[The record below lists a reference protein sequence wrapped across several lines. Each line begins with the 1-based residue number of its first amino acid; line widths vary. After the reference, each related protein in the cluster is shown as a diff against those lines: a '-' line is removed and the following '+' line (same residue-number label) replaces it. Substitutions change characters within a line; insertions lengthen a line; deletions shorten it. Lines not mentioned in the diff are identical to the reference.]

1 MLPAANDSRSGHVDG
16 LSIEMKDGTSVP
28 LRETVAEGR
37 RQQAREIRRLAVAAA
52 RRIARTARIFVSM
65 VPAHESKRK
74 IPVAMSMARRLAIG
88 TAAASFRTDAVIGHI
103 AGAYV
108 EGAASNRRTGNG
120 RHLAA

>member
-1 MLPAANDSRSGHVDG
+1 MLPAASDSRSGHVDG

-37 RQQAREIRRLAVAAA
+37 RQQAREIRRLAAAAA
-52 RRIARTARIFVSM
+52 RWIARTFVSM

-74 IPVAMSMARRLAIG
+74 IPVAMPMARRLAIG

-108 EGAASNRRTGNG
+108 EGAARNRRKGDG
-120 RHLAA
+120 RPLAA